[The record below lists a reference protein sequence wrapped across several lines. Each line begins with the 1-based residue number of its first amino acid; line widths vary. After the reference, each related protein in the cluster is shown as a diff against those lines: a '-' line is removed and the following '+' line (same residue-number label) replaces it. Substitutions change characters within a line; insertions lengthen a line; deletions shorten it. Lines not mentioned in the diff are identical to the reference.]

1 MMSIGFNIKKLR
13 VEKNFSQS
21 YLAYELKISQSE
33 LSKIENNQ
41 IKRIDYLF
49 VERLCAFFKKDFNF
63 FIRDN
68 SKLKSKE
75 LTDIYISDRNIYES
89 GDFLLFEIQKIIL
102 DNKKKEEIINNLK
115 EENQK
120 LKEVLGVN

>member
-21 YLAYELKISQSE
+21 YLAHELKISQSE

-41 IKRIDYLF
+41 IKKIDYLF
-49 VERLCAFFKKDFNF
+49 LERLCSFFKKEINF
-63 FIRDN
+63 FTREN
-68 SKLKSKE
+68 SKLKREE
-75 LTDIYISDRNIYES
+75 LTDIYITDRNICDS
-89 GDFLLFEIQKIIL
+89 RDFLLSEIQKIIL

-120 LKEVLGVN
+120 LKEVLGIK

>member
-13 VEKNFSQS
+13 IEKNFSQS
-21 YLAYELKISQSE
+21 YLAHELKISQSE

-41 IKRIDYLF
+41 IKKIDYLF
-49 VERLCAFFKKDFNF
+49 LERLCSFFKKEINF
-63 FIRDN
+63 FTREN
-68 SKLKSKE
+68 SKLKREE
-75 LTDIYISDRNIYES
+75 LTDIYIADGNICDS
-89 GDFLLFEIQKIIL
+89 RDFLLSEIHKIIL

-120 LKEVLGVN
+120 LKEVLGIK

>member
-21 YLAYELKISQSE
+21 YLAHELKISQSE

-41 IKRIDYLF
+41 IKKIDYLF
-49 VERLCAFFKKDFNF
+49 LERLCSFFKKEINF
-63 FIRDN
+63 FTREN
-68 SKLKSKE
+68 SKLKREE
-75 LTDIYISDRNIYES
+75 LTDIYIADGNICDS
-89 GDFLLFEIQKIIL
+89 RDFLLSEIHKIIL

-120 LKEVLGVN
+120 LKEVLGIK